1 MKKIMKV
8 LSLLLTFVFAMSVF
22 TGCLPT
28 EQIVETVVE
37 GGQDLVTVQWVWGQK
52 VLREDHVERGSK
64 LTEWI
69 PEIAGREF
77 QGWYE
82 RPYIKK
88 FDFGKTTV
96 KASMR
101 IYASF
106 KGGDD
111 PVDIEQEMPDWYLIG
126 AGKGDLSKCNNWQHE
141 AAASKL
147 GLYAGE
153 DGIYKITL
161 NLYAG
166 DQFKMTSNLG
176 WDNEKAID
184 KMAGFAN
191 GSVKDAEGNVIFTA
205 GENNNFVV
213 ADGQDGKYEITYD
226 ATNDVM
232 GFKKLEALETMPDDI
247 RLIGDVNGWSTN
259 YGEDDYKF
267 TSADGVNWTYVWE
280 VTDVTTFKVYNHSSG
295 VYYPGG
301 VDNDLHIDAAGTYTV
316 HFNSKTREIVVKD
329 ADGNNVDV
337 GFSNTSGGGN
347 EGGGSTVTP
356 NANPVDKVY
365 MVLNSDW
372 NDGSIVGAWVWANG
386 ADGQMVV
393 ATPTSDANV
402 YEVAI
407 PAGTNLIVFF
417 DLNAGATELGDQW
430 ANKRVQS
437 EDMAIPDKSDDKVY
451 YHVSNGTWS
460 NSSENAGSGSG
471 TPGQLPEGQGILVF
485 FQNNWKWT
493 EVSAYYWGTASDPT
507 WPGNAMTLVGEVDG
521 YEVYAIRIPE
531 GVSGLVFN
539 GKKDDG
545 SGQLDQTPDI
555 TEGLVDGA
563 GWKMDWIQ
571 NANAAVE
578 FIYNPDGCSHSSEG
592 EGTVVTPATCTTGGQ
607 TSYVCS
613 KCSETYTLNTPALG
627 HNYGADGT
635 CATCGIG
642 SVYTAV
648 GMAGL
653 CGSDWNTNDTANDMT
668 YDEATGVYTKV
679 FTGIAAGTYEY
690 KVVLNHKWGAGEYP
704 TNAVNA
710 SVTVSADNSTV
721 TITWNP
727 TTQVLEATIS

>member
-28 EQIVETVVE
+28 EQIIETVVE

-69 PEIAGREF
+69 PEITGREF

-88 FDFGKTTV
+88 FDFEKTTV
-96 KASMR
+96 KKSMR

-106 KGGDD
+106 IGGDD
-111 PVDIEQEMPDWYLIG
+111 PIDIEQEMPDWYLIG
-126 AGKGDLSKCNNWQHE
+126 AGKGDLSKSNYWNHE
-141 AAASKL
+141 ASASKL

-161 NLYAG
+161 SLYAG

-184 KMAGFAN
+184 KMAGFAD
-191 GSVKDAEGNVIFTA
+191 GSVKDAEGNVVFTA

-226 ATNDVM
+226 ANADVM

-247 RLIGDVNGWSTN
+247 RLIGDVNGWNKN

-267 TSADGVNWTYVWE
+267 TSADGVNWTYTWE
-280 VTDVTTFKVYNHSSG
+280 VTDVSTFKVYNNLSG

-301 VDNDLHIDAAGTYTV
+301 VGNDLHIDVAGTYTI
-316 HFNSKTREIVVKD
+316 HFNSKTREVVVKD

-337 GFSNTSGGGN
+337 GFTGDNGGDN
-347 EGGGSTVTP
+347 GGGSTVTP
-356 NANPVDKVY
+356 NANPVEKVY
-365 MVLNSDW
+365 VVLNSAW
-372 NDGSIVGAWVWANG
+372 ADGSLMGAWVWPGDQWVALNPT
-386 ADGQMVV
+386 ADPM
-393 ATPTSDANV
+393 V
-402 YEVAI
+402 YEVSI
-407 PAGTNLIVFF
+407 PAGANMIIFVDFNGDEYNWDMKREQTG
-417 DLNAGATELGDQW
+417 DLA
-430 ANKRVQS
+430 V
-437 EDMAIPDKSDDKVY
+437 PDKSDDKIY

-460 NSSENAGSGSG
+460 NSAESSGSGSG
-471 TPGQLPEGQGILVF
+471 SGSTGELPAGEGMLVF
-485 FQNNWKWT
+485 FQNNWKWSN
-493 EVSAYYWGTASDPT
+493 VSAYYWGSTADPT

-521 YEVYAIRIPE
+521 HEVYAIRVPE
-531 GVSGLVFN
+531 GITGLIFN
-539 GKKDDG
+539 GVKDDG
-545 SGQLDQTPDI
+545 SGALDQTPDI
-555 TEGLVDGA
+555 TTGLVDGA
-563 GWKMDWIQ
+563 GWKMDW
-571 NANAAVE
+571 NNGNLAVE

-592 EGTVVTPATCTTGGQ
+592 EGTVIVAATCTTGGQ

-704 TNAVNA
+704 TNAANA
-710 SVTVSADNSTV
+710 SITVSADNSTV